1 MYVSPTN
8 VIYFSHVLKIL
19 SRLKTNIK
27 SFMKYFGSSIS
38 DSFMAYILCSIIM
51 NHSGSTQRQ
60 RKVKQIRVRNQYP
73 TKHRI

>member
-19 SRLKTNIK
+19 SHLKTNIK

-38 DSFMAYILCSIIM
+38 DSFMAYTLQHNYM
-51 NHSGSTQRQ
+51 NRSGSTQRK
-60 RKVKQIRVRNQYP
+60 RKVKQIRVHNQYP